1 MDEVLTA
8 PAPATLTS
16 IPPVTLTGNVIRLEP
31 LSEAH
36 IPDLEYAC
44 KDPPD
49 SRKTIWRYLLD
60 ARLYREGGMQRVV
73 KEFLARQARGTDMP
87 LAIIDLKSGNACGTT
102 RFLDIQ
108 CENLAAE
115 IATWIGLGYARDA
128 ANLESKYLMLQYA
141 FEELGLMRIQF
152 KVDTRNFNSIDAIE
166 RIKATREGMA
176 RNHILLH
183 DGTPRSSILWSILD
197 SEWPAVK
204 IHMEN
209 LMARAKP

>member
-1 MDEVLTA
+1 MDEV
-8 PAPATLTS
+8 LTS
-16 IPPVTLTGNVIRLEP
+16 IPPVTLAGTTIRLEP

-49 SRKTIWRYLLD
+49 SRRTIWRYLLD

-73 KEFLARQARGTDMP
+73 KEFLARQAKGTDMP

-102 RFLDIQ
+102 RFLEIQ
-108 CENLAAE
+108 CENLTVE
-115 IATWIGLGYARDA
+115 MATWIGLGYDRRVDA
-128 ANLESKYLMLQYA
+128 PNLESKYLMLQYA
-141 FEELGLMRIQF
+141 FEDLGLMRVHF
-152 KVDTRNFNSIDAIE
+152 KIDTRNFNSIDAIE

-183 DGTPRSSILWSILD
+183 DGTPRSSLLYSILD

-204 IHMEN
+204 LHMEN
-209 LMARAKP
+209 LLARARR

>member
-8 PAPATLTS
+8 PPPVTLTC
-16 IPPVTLTGNVIRLEP
+16 IPPVTLEGHSIRLEP

-36 IPDLEYAC
+36 IADLEYAC

-49 SRKTIWRYLLD
+49 SRRTIWRYLLD

-102 RFLDIQ
+102 RFLEIQ
-108 CENLAAE
+108 CENLAVE
-115 IATWIGLGYARDA
+115 MATWIGLGYDRDA
-128 ANLESKYLMLQYA
+128 ANLESKYLMLQYG
-141 FEELGLMRIQF
+141 FEDLGLMRVQF
-152 KVDTRNFNSIDAIE
+152 KIDTRNFNSIDAIE
-166 RIKATREGMA
+166 RIKAVREGMA

-183 DGTPRSSILWSILD
+183 DGTPRSSLLYSILD

-204 IHMEN
+204 LHMEN
-209 LMARAKP
+209 LMARAKS